1 MKQIWRTMGMAAG
14 LAAAA
19 AGCGPRPAGEP
30 VTTAALAARLAEPLW
45 LARLD
50 QPDTRMHT
58 SYDRTGGNDD
68 FGTFLRD
75 SREPG
80 WKVLVDLKGPGF
92 VSRVWFT
99 GAKDGYP
106 HRFRFYFDG
115 EETPRLEGDVK
126 ELFGGRFAPFL
137 APLAEYNNYC
147 WYSFVP
153 LPYAKSLRIE
163 CERGPAGAKPYFQI
177 SESALPR
184 GTPVET
190 FAWPLPE
197 PAVAALENARA
208 VWADNRLPAAGEK
221 TESILAD
228 WKEGVI
234 LSGPAVIRRLEF
246 VPDWARIPE
255 ESRDAVLRD
264 WMVSIRWDGATN
276 ESVKV
281 PLGDLCG
288 VPWRRVRAR
297 SLYFG
302 MEGEAL
308 FCAFPMPFAKSAE
321 IRLEAGRVAP
331 VPVAIRAWVEPR
343 PAAAPDALGY
353 FHANWRRTTPTD
365 VGRPHPIL
373 RVQGQ
378 GKFVGCLLSVVTL
391 DGSYWAL
398 EGDES
403 IRRDREKTP
412 GWLGTGLEDYFNG
425 GWYYQNVMAGPT
437 HGLFVKEPFRAVQYR
452 VHAMDPARFAESL
465 DMEFERGPDHASR
478 AYFESVGWA
487 YLDRPQTADTVR
499 LRPEHRAAPGDSRL
513 DAMTLMTALW
523 NHERFGDW
531 QGARDELAARL
542 RRYGAA
548 LPAPAR
554 RMLEFRLALLDEKLG
569 GPDPLPTYLADAEPD
584 VAMAAKMI
592 QRSRTETGALAVFY
606 ANMPAKLFL
615 DGREVLQASHPERP
629 AAAAFDLA
637 AGTHVLAIQTPRQRY
652 PDWVQLALRGK
663 DWFAGTDAT
672 WKYAFNPAGDWAAA
686 DYDDSAWP
694 PLAGPGVKGPPE
706 EPFVWVEP
714 DPFLGMQSLALGLR
728 PFVDWP
734 AQGGSVVYRKVIV
747 VP

>member
-1 MKQIWRTMGMAAG
+1 MKRIWRTMGWAG
-14 LAAAA
+14 LMMAA
-19 AGCGPRPAGEP
+19 AGCAPRPAGEP
-30 VTTAALAARLAEPLW
+30 VTVAALAERLADPLW

-68 FGTFLRD
+68 YGTFLRD
-75 SREPG
+75 SKEPG

-99 GAKDGYP
+99 GAKEGHP

-115 EETPRLEGDVK
+115 EQTPRLEGDVK
-126 ELFGGRFAPFL
+126 QLFGGKSAPFL

-163 CERGPAGAKPYFQI
+163 CERGPTGAKPYFQI

-197 PAVAALENARA
+197 RDVAALEKTRA
-208 VWADNRLPAAGEK
+208 VWAENRLPAAGEK
-221 TESILAD
+221 TEFVLAD
-228 WKEGVI
+228 WNDAATI
-234 LSGPAVIRRLEF
+234 PGPGTIRRLEF
-246 VPDWARIPE
+246 EPDWSKIPE

-288 VPWRRVRAR
+288 VPWRRVRAQ

-302 MEGEAL
+302 MEGNAL
-308 FCAFPMPFAKSAE
+308 FCAFPMPFAQSAE
-321 IRLEAGRVAP
+321 IRLEAGRVAAPP
-331 VPVAIRAWVEPR
+331 VKIRAWVAPR
-343 PAAAPDALGY
+343 PDAATDALGY

-373 RVQGQ
+373 RVQGK

-403 IRRDREKTP
+403 IRKDGEKTP

-452 VHAMDPARFAESL
+452 VHAMDPSRFAQSL

-487 YLDRPQTADTVR
+487 YLDRPQTADTPR
-499 LRPEHRAAPGDSRL
+499 LRPEHRGAPGDPRL
-513 DAMTLMTALW
+513 DPMVLMTALW

-531 QGARDELAARL
+531 QGERDELAARL
-542 RRYGAA
+542 RRHGAA

-569 GPDPLPTYLADAEPD
+569 GPDPLPKYLADPEED

-592 QRSRTETGALAVFY
+592 QRQRTERGVLAVFY

-615 DGREVLQASHPERP
+615 DGREVLQSSHPERP
-629 AAAAFDLA
+629 TAAAFELA
-637 AGTHVLAIQTPRQRY
+637 PGPHVLAIQTPPQRY

-663 DWFAGTDAT
+663 DWFAGTDTT
-672 WKYAFNPAGDWAAA
+672 WKFAFNPTGDWAAA

-734 AQGGSVVYRKVIV
+734 PQGGTVVYRKTIV
-747 VP
+747 VH